1 MNPLTVLIIDDDQD
15 DREFLIETVTAIQ
28 PDVRCMELKNGL
40 EAVSLLNSDESILPD
55 FIFLDMNMP
64 VMNGPKCL
72 QEIMKL
78 KRLRQVPVIIYTTSR
93 LNPEQQQF
101 VQYDTVHFM
110 RKPASMSGLRNA
122 VHNILEH
129 RWSLIDNMA
138 E

>member
-1 MNPLTVLIIDDDQD
+1 
-15 DREFLIETVTAIQ
+15 
-28 PDVRCMELKNGL
+28 MESKNGL
-40 EAVSLLNSDESILPD
+40 EAVSLLNNDESILPD

-64 VMNGPKCL
+64 VMNGQKCL

-78 KRLRQVPVIIYTTSR
+78 ERLRQVPVIIYTTSR

-110 RKPASMSGLRNA
+110 RKPASMNGLRNA
-122 VHNILEH
+122 VYNILEH
-129 RWSLIDNMA
+129 RWNLIDNHA